1 MNGCWAAAR
10 NQVVSK
16 QAETNMDIS
25 GYKFSDAAL
34 GCAHSYLLP
43 AVFQTLD
50 AETGKGVSKR
60 VFELG
65 CGSGAVASQLHQ
77 RGYKVVGVDPSKEGI
92 QIANRAYPQIQL
104 YEGSTEDH
112 LAAQYGTFPMVLSL
126 EVIEHVYAPR
136 QFAKRIYDLL
146 EPGGVAIISTPYNG
160 YLKNLAIALLG
171 ETDRHYTAL
180 WDNGH
185 IKFWSVK
192 TLERLLAEAG
202 FQDIKFLRVGRIPA
216 LAKSMIATARK
227 PK

>member
-1 MNGCWAAAR
+1 
-10 NQVVSK
+10 
-16 QAETNMDIS
+16 
-25 GYKFSDAAL
+25 
-34 GCAHSYLLP
+34 
-43 AVFQTLD
+43 
-50 AETGKGVSKR
+50 
-60 VFELG
+60 
-65 CGSGAVASQLHQ
+65 
-77 RGYKVVGVDPSKEGI
+77 
-92 QIANRAYPQIQL
+92 
-104 YEGSTEDH
+104 
-112 LAAQYGTFPMVLSL
+112 MVLSL

-171 ETDRHYTAL
+171 ETDRHYTVL

-192 TLERLLAEAG
+192 TLGRLLAEAG